1 MNEEIKENKKIKQ
14 SGKYIFKK
22 HNLNFYPNNN
32 ILNNYTN
39 TNANLCTKYIKTNIS
54 EKTLKHTF
62 TNSNSYFN
70 NINIAN
76 KNLKIDIN
84 HNNNNKYKN
93 NTNGNLL
100 CNNNSK
106 NYENK
111 FLIKRN
117 TNTNIPFNKMN
128 LNNIKKK
135 RLKTISISMKI
146 DKSKSFIK
154 NIKHNENIN
163 EMKKSLNLYNIKDKK
178 RDLTPS
184 LLKRMN
190 AKKNN
195 TINTNNINMNN
206 INTNNINNFN
216 HNYNRH
222 MSGDFVNIF
231 RITEEC
237 KQQKN
242 NDNRNILD
250 NIPYLNNINKIKLPM
265 IDYRNKIK
273 NNNNNNKNNDEEYF
287 EYKKESIIELTKE
300 EKEIYGNR
308 CMKGYIKKKLLG
320 KGGYGIVWLCQ
331 KNKNFNKN
339 NVDYREYAVKQTYK
353 KNNLNL
359 NIARN
364 EIKNLIALNKRS
376 NDEENK
382 NDKIGYELI
391 PKIYNIYEDNNDI
404 WFSFEKGGISLS
416 NLIFKIKGEFERGER
431 IYYIKKGIF
440 LFELFNDV
448 TKFKLF
454 CKKIIEGIFYINNYK
469 KLIHSDIKP
478 DNILIE
484 YNYNKNNS
492 FEIKSIKII
501 DYGSAFPYNN
511 FNNMILT
518 NTPEYL
524 CPELT
529 INQKNFKIDLLNDQ
543 NDRYINCID
552 IWSAGIT
559 FLELCLCCPIWMSYK
574 SKIKI
579 NGKFFYTFG
588 LFGCKCRDSNK
599 IYQKQIEIT
608 KNLNYILRN
617 SMLYLFEEK
626 DRSDFVDLL
635 SKMLCIDYRRRI
647 NCMQALK
654 HKFFENA

>member
-273 NNNNNNKNNDEEYF
+273 NNSNNNKNNDEEYF

-404 WFSFEKGGISLS
+404 WFHLKKE
-416 NLIFKIKGEFERGER
+416 EF
-431 IYYIKKGIF
+431 
-440 LFELFNDV
+440 L
-448 TKFKLF
+448 
-454 CKKIIEGIFYINNYK
+454 
-469 KLIHSDIKP
+469 
-478 DNILIE
+478 
-484 YNYNKNNS
+484 
-492 FEIKSIKII
+492 
-501 DYGSAFPYNN
+501 
-511 FNNMILT
+511 
-518 NTPEYL
+518 
-524 CPELT
+524 
-529 INQKNFKIDLLNDQ
+529 
-543 NDRYINCID
+543 
-552 IWSAGIT
+552 
-559 FLELCLCCPIWMSYK
+559 
-574 SKIKI
+574 
-579 NGKFFYTFG
+579 
-588 LFGCKCRDSNK
+588 
-599 IYQKQIEIT
+599 YQI
-608 KNLNYILRN
+608 
-617 SMLYLFEEK
+617 
-626 DRSDFVDLL
+626 
-635 SKMLCIDYRRRI
+635 
-647 NCMQALK
+647 
-654 HKFFENA
+654 

>member
-1 MNEEIKENKKIKQ
+1 
-14 SGKYIFKK
+14 
-22 HNLNFYPNNN
+22 
-32 ILNNYTN
+32 
-39 TNANLCTKYIKTNIS
+39 
-54 EKTLKHTF
+54 
-62 TNSNSYFN
+62 
-70 NINIAN
+70 
-76 KNLKIDIN
+76 
-84 HNNNNKYKN
+84 
-93 NTNGNLL
+93 
-100 CNNNSK
+100 
-106 NYENK
+106 
-111 FLIKRN
+111 
-117 TNTNIPFNKMN
+117 
-128 LNNIKKK
+128 
-135 RLKTISISMKI
+135 
-146 DKSKSFIK
+146 
-154 NIKHNENIN
+154 
-163 EMKKSLNLYNIKDKK
+163 MKKSLNLYNIKDKK

-206 INTNNINNFN
+206 INTNHINNFN

-222 MSGDFVNIF
+222 MSGDFVKIF

-265 IDYRNKIK
+265 IEYRNKIK
-273 NNNNNNKNNDEEYF
+273 NNNNKNNDEEYF

-364 EIKNLIALNKRS
+364 EIKNLIALNKRN
-376 NDEENK
+376 NDEENN

-391 PKIYNIYEDNNDI
+391 PKIYNVYEDNNDI